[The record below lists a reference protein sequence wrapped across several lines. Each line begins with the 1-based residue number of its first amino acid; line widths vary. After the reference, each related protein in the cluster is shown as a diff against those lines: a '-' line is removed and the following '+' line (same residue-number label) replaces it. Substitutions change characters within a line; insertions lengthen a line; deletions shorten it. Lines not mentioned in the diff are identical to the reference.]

1 MELKKLEYLEA
12 VHRHQ
17 NMTQAAAE
25 LYVAQPSITKAIRSL
40 EQELGVQLLVRTGN
54 SILFTAAGERL
65 VQHAQR
71 ILQHVRRAED
81 EMRDFRDNSLQ
92 SITLALTTTAIS
104 WILPLIFQEFIA
116 DVPNCRFT
124 TVDLPSSRII
134 EALIREQADLAYT
147 IFPADIPSQLTAMPL
162 HRHELRLVMAESHP
176 LSAYKQI
183 PAAAL
188 DNVPMLSCPE
198 GALVRSI
205 LDQFCLIGRAVP
217 IFQIVATQR
226 STTLELVAQGAG
238 VADALIGPIPYENL
252 PPNVV
257 SRSLDPPFFFDVGIL
272 YRTDHHLNRAAKALI
287 QFIKNKCEAL
297 VNVPDQASH
306 HLI

>member
-124 TVDLPSSRII
+124 TVDLPSSCII

-176 LSAYKQI
+176 PSAYKQI

-205 LDQFCLIGRAVP
+205 LDQFCLNGRAVP

-238 VADALIGPIPYENL
+238 VADALIGPIPYENV
-252 PPNVV
+252 PPNGV

-287 QFIKNKCEAL
+287 QFINNKCEAL
-297 VNVPDQASH
+297 ANVPDQASH